1 MKEKFSKTLHVDKS
15 VLVSQS
21 GDARVL
27 MSHQRN
33 DDTKHHHQQHRYI
46 QLITADSVVVKNIRI
61 HNNITNNYNNNIS
74 NNYNNN
80 ITNNYR
86 GSRSRRI
93 Y

>member
-33 DDTKHHHQQHRYI
+33 DDTKQHHQQHRYI

-61 HNNITNNYNNNIS
+61 HNNITNNYNNNI
-74 NNYNNN
+74 
-80 ITNNYR
+80 TNNYR